1 MELSGT
7 DHAFISGGA
16 SGIGLAIGDALAR
29 RGVRVTLADVDA
41 DSLALVVAARG
52 EGFQGVPLDVRDRD
66 QWLAAK
72 AQAEARFG
80 PVTIAVNNAGIAP
93 DGRLFADPLP
103 ESFERIIGINLMGV
117 YNGVITFAPQLRE
130 AGRGHILNVASMAG
144 LTVPHPGTGAYVTAK
159 FGVVGLSETLRREM
173 EPHGVGVGVMCPG
186 VVETNLPATTAR
198 ITGITRG
205 DGRMPP
211 GLSPEVAGEMAA
223 RGIERNDMYVLTH
236 FDRIEPVTARLDAL
250 AAAFAKGPDPDL
262 V

>member
-159 FGVVGLSETLRREM
+159 FGVVGLSETLRR
-173 EPHGVGVGVMCPG
+173 
-186 VVETNLPATTAR
+186 
-198 ITGITRG
+198 
-205 DGRMPP
+205 GRNQF
-211 GLSPEVAGEMAA
+211 AGHHRPDHRDHPRRWPNAA
-223 RGIERNDMYVLTH
+223 RPQPRGRGRDGGAR
-236 FDRIEPVTARLDAL
+236 DRAQRHVCADPFRSHRTGDRAARRAGCRLCQGA
-250 AAAFAKGPDPDL
+250 
-262 V
+262 